1 MFLFTERLYFFIL
14 SNLAKRGI
22 FQPVLSDI
30 GTTRQLF
37 QKENTDTIM
46 ASSTNQMRMSAEQLR
61 SIATELVQSPAFQ
74 ETLRRILTL
83 ENSMEP
89 PSRIPAP
96 TFNNVEEEGAS
107 LCHHH
112 RRTATTRNQ
121 HQQHRP
127 GLRVNPYTQNS
138 TGLQSSF
145 SPLTAAA
152 GGRFV
157 CLSLSFLI

>member
-83 ENSMEP
+83 ENSMGP

-127 GLRVNPYTQNS
+127 RLWLSPF
-138 TGLQSSF
+138 SS
-145 SPLTAAA
+145 LTAAA
-152 GGRFV
+152 RATFV
-157 CLSLSFLI
+157 CL